1 MKQEMPRLAAA
12 GSVTAKTSAT
22 SAVRPEVMN
31 CFTPFSTQP
40 LPRRSA
46 RVLRFEA
53 SDPAC
58 GSVRQKAP
66 STSPRA
72 SGFSQRSFCSGEP

>member
-1 MKQEMPRLAAA
+1 
-12 GSVTAKTSAT
+12 
-22 SAVRPEVMN
+22 MN

-46 RVLRFEA
+46 RVLRLEA

-58 GSVRQKAP
+58 GSVRQNAP
-66 STSPRA
+66 STSPFA
-72 SGFSQRSFCSGEP
+72 IGFSQRSFCSSEP